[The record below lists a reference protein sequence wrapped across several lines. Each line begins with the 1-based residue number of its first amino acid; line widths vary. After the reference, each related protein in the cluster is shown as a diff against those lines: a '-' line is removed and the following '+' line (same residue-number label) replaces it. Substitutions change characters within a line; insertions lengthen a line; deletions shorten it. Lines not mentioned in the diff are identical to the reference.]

1 MSKEEANRLSNR
13 IIGAAIAVHRELG
26 PGLLESAYEVCL
38 KYELSQQGLK
48 VENQVPQSVIYR
60 GISLDCGYRLDL
72 LVEDLVIVELKA
84 VESLQPIHS
93 AQLLTYLKLK
103 QRWLGLLINFNVP
116 ILRQG
121 IKRLVND

>member
-1 MSKEEANRLSNR
+1 MSREEANRLSNR

-38 KYELSQQGLK
+38 KYELSRQGLQ
-48 VENQVPQSVIYR
+48 VESQVPQSVTYR

-84 VESLQPIHS
+84 VEGLLLTQLKALSLQSRDESKVALLS
-93 AQLLTYLKLK
+93 AVCYN
-103 QRWLGLLINFNVP
+103 I
-116 ILRQG
+116 IM
-121 IKRLVND
+121 I